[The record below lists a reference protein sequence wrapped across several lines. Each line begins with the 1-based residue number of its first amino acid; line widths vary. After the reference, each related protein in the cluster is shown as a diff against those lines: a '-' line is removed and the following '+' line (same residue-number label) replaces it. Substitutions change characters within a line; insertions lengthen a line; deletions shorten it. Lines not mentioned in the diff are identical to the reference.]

1 MKNLKGKF
9 IKRIYIYIYIYIFK
23 DIWKE
28 VYILQ
33 NAIYGLRR
41 SAKVGL

>member
-9 IKRIYIYIYIYIFK
+9 IKRIYIYIFK

>member
-9 IKRIYIYIYIYIFK
+9 IKRIYIYIYIFK
-23 DIWKE
+23 DMWKE

-33 NAIYGLRR
+33 NAICGLRR